1 MGSWAQ
7 AKLSCGQRV
16 VWVRCGA
23 WNQAESTGTIWE
35 GSGHSLGRTGTL
47 PPLGGSP
54 VVGGC
59 PLQEDFLLVSTMDS
73 EVMRSLSLEVSKQG
87 LA

>member
-7 AKLSCGQRV
+7 AKLSCGQEGGV
-16 VWVRCGA
+16 GQVWGMDP
-23 WNQAESTGTIWE
+23 
-35 GSGHSLGRTGTL
+35 GREHRHH
-47 PPLGGSP
+47 LGGVWAQPWEDRDPPTSGGQSGG
-54 VVGGC
+54 GGC